1 MKKIGIVYLKGG
13 LGNQI
18 FQIAFAKHLIDLGL
32 NVFIN
37 TSNFKKSKKIKDP
50 GVDLRELI
58 FPIATFKMKIISD
71 SLFVLFE
78 IIMKITKNLF
88 ITKHNDKNFNI
99 KNIGGVNFFE
109 GHWQKPEILIRNKN
123 FIISSLSENKI
134 VKKTINIPAL
144 TGSTVLHVRRSDYLK
159 IDEELKNSFYIE
171 AIQRAK
177 NEIDNFHYS
186 VFTDDYTWVK
196 NNKIFNDADEI
207 VHSSNSVEDTLET
220 FAKMLTYENFIVG
233 NSTFSLIPALISNE
247 KNKKIIIADPWYRNT
262 KINIDFPGAI
272 KIKNTES

>member
-58 FPIATFKMKIISD
+58 FPITTFKMKIISD

-123 FIISSLSENKI
+123 FIK
-134 VKKTINIPAL
+134 
-144 TGSTVLHVRRSDYLK
+144 YL
-159 IDEELKNSFYIE
+159 
-171 AIQRAK
+171 
-177 NEIDNFHYS
+177 
-186 VFTDDYTWVK
+186 
-196 NNKIFNDADEI
+196 IFA
-207 VHSSNSVEDTLET
+207 
-220 FAKMLTYENFIVG
+220 
-233 NSTFSLIPALISNE
+233 
-247 KNKKIIIADPWYRNT
+247 
-262 KINIDFPGAI
+262 
-272 KIKNTES
+272 